1 MLSADF
7 MRDFSDDFEVFNL
20 GSGVNSEF
28 NEYNPVM
35 SHDGTYMLYT
45 SRSDTSTGKKL
56 DGDDGQFR
64 EDINLA
70 RLNEGRFNQ
79 DGINGHPLETFV
91 SNVNTDKHEAPV
103 YISKNEETIILFK
116 DNDLWFT
123 TKEGNAFTVRVK
135 YPKSINFKYYHRHAS
150 LTADGKTMYFTAE
163 VLYKKLNKFHFDLYK
178 TQLDN
183 NGQWSKPEALPN
195 AVNSL
200 YNEDSPE
207 ISADGKTLFF
217 SSNRAGGYGGYDI
230 YYFKMGA
237 DDSTIYRLDEP
248 INSPAND
255 IYFKMLPDSSAVFL
269 SSNRLKGYGGMNI
282 YKVAFY

>member
-1 MLSADF
+1 MLD
-7 MRDFSDDFEVFNL
+7 
-20 GSGVNSEF
+20 
-28 NEYNPVM
+28 
-35 SHDGTYMLYT
+35 
-45 SRSDTSTGKKL
+45 
-56 DGDDGQFR
+56 
-64 EDINLA
+64 
-70 RLNEGRFNQ
+70 
-79 DGINGHPLETFV
+79 
-91 SNVNTDKHEAPV
+91 
-103 YISKNEETIILFK
+103 
-116 DNDLWFT
+116 
-123 TKEGNAFTVRVK
+123 
-135 YPKSINFKYYHRHAS
+135 
-150 LTADGKTMYFTAE
+150 
-163 VLYKKLNKFHFDLYK
+163 KKLNKFHFDLYR
-178 TQLDN
+178 TQLDD